1 MIKKYQPYI
10 YRSEKIF
17 VEADGAME
25 PTDVVR
31 I

>member
-17 VEADGAME
+17 VDDGAMA
-25 PTDVVR
+25 PADVAR